1 LAAAGA
7 FLELGR
13 ADAAVDARKHRG
25 PRVGGRL
32 PIARGSAKNGQDKGP
47 NGDLSH
53 QFPRDN
59 RRGSPTMCPRGRFGN
74 DNSPGGNGFA
84 RALPPAVACVRA
96 TPLNQPLTITSLII
110 QVATASIGKRG
121 SELALSIAVQDQAR
135 MTTTTIAG
143 STTPA
148 TASGSTANAITN
160 ATSVGNIAG
169 NFNEFLQ
176 LLTTQLQNQNPLS
189 PLDTN
194 QFTQQL
200 VQFASVEQQINMNTS
215 LSTLISL
222 QQTAQATSALN
233 FLGATV
239 VVGGN
244 TAQLA
249 NGQATWNYA
258 VSSPAT
264 ATINVLN
271 GSGQLVYST
280 TQTVQ
285 PGSQTFT
292 WNGHSSA
299 GAAMPSGSYT
309 ISISATGANGQSVPV
324 TTQVQGVVTGVNV
337 SANPPTLTI
346 NGQAYPLNQIT
357 QVLSTGSSN
366 PVSQAVSSATSTGQN
381 LLNGVVNAVT
391 GNQ

>member
-1 LAAAGA
+1 L
-7 FLELGR
+7 
-13 ADAAVDARKHRG
+13 
-25 PRVGGRL
+25 
-32 PIARGSAKNGQDKGP
+32 
-47 NGDLSH
+47 
-53 QFPRDN
+53 
-59 RRGSPTMCPRGRFGN
+59 
-74 DNSPGGNGFA
+74 
-84 RALPPAVACVRA
+84 
-96 TPLNQPLTITSLII
+96 
-110 QVATASIGKRG
+110 
-121 SELALSIAVQDQAR
+121 IAVQDQAR

-258 VSSPAT
+258 VTSPAT

>member
-1 LAAAGA
+1 
-7 FLELGR
+7 
-13 ADAAVDARKHRG
+13 
-25 PRVGGRL
+25 
-32 PIARGSAKNGQDKGP
+32 
-47 NGDLSH
+47 
-53 QFPRDN
+53 
-59 RRGSPTMCPRGRFGN
+59 MCPRGRFGN